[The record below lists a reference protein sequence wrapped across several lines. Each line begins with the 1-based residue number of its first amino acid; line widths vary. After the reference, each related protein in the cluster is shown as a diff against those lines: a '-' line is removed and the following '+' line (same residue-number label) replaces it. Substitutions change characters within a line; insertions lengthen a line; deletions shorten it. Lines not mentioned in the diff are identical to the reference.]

1 MTDNAGISQTPA
13 PPEVDFS
20 QDYQLLEGRR
30 DAMLHEGT
38 IQIHWTSF
46 IDAIQRLGL
55 DELEQRQQEINRLLR
70 ENGVT
75 YNVHGE
81 TGGISRPWQ
90 LDPIPL
96 LIDNAYWQHL
106 EKGLIQ
112 RALLLDLIL
121 SDVYGPRDLL
131 RQGLLPPELL
141 YDSLEFCRPCSGVR
155 QTGLR
160 QLVLYAADLARDA
173 EHGLVVLADRTE
185 APSGTGFAVENRLI
199 MDRLF
204 PDLVRD
210 CNVRRLS
217 TFFRALR
224 AGLEHVAP
232 RDRENPR
239 IVLMTPGPGHDTYF
253 EHAYLA
259 AYLGYPL
266 IQGDDLTVRKGRVW
280 LKTMDGLKPLD
291 VIFRRVD
298 DRFCDPLELDED
310 SRIGVAGLLE
320 SVRRGQ
326 VTIANPIGSSILENP
341 GLAAFLPG
349 IAKHFLSEDLLLPSV
364 PTWWCGD
371 PGARTYVLE
380 HLDQLIIKP
389 ISTPGLPRAVNGA
402 ALDSDAQEQWRAHI
416 RSRPREFVG
425 QAAVRFSTAPA
436 LSGVNLLP
444 RFTTLRCFLAADK
457 DAYTVM
463 PGGLTLSSADEG
475 ALQVAA
481 RSSGISKDTW
491 IIADEPQMHISLW
504 QQPDRIKHSLESA
517 SVLPSRAA
525 ENLFWVGRYAER
537 AEGVTRLL
545 RTILRAYQRINL
557 TSDSPEAESVRIL
570 LGALTRLTDTATRV
584 NEPDNGCCQMSPE
597 EELLAVVSAEDR
609 SGSLLAS
616 LRYMLNAAYAVR
628 HLWSTD
634 SWRVINSFEAFAN
647 AFMQRERMPMRRL
660 KGILDE
666 LIIALMAF
674 AGLNSESM
682 TREQGWLL
690 LDIGRRIER
699 SMILAGFLKNTLV
712 EVHPTSVSHPLF
724 EAVLATTEN
733 IITYRHRY
741 RSLMQLEAILDQVL
755 LDELNPR
762 SLLYQ
767 LRRLE
772 KHVARLPRDRDTKR
786 MAEKERLVL
795 EAVAMVRLAEMQRLA
810 RIDSEEPRYEALYD
824 LLSRLQDLLGRISD
838 ELTRIYF
845 SHAQRPR
852 QLTSTRLVAGVR

>member
-1 MTDNAGISQTPA
+1 MSDHAEISHIAASTA
-13 PPEVDFS
+13 ANFS
-20 QDYQLLEGRR
+20 QDYHPLDGRR
-30 DAMLHEGT
+30 DAMSYEGV
-38 IQIHWTSF
+38 IQPHWTPF
-46 IDAIQRLGL
+46 IDAIQNLGIE
-55 DELEQRQQEINRLLR
+55 ELEQRQQEINRLLR

-96 LIDNAYWQHL
+96 LIDNAYWQRL
-106 EKGLIQ
+106 EEGLIQ
-112 RALLLDLIL
+112 RALLFDLIL
-121 SDVYGPRDLL
+121 SDIYGPGNLVRE
-131 RQGLLPPELL
+131 GLLPPEIL
-141 YDSLEFCRPCSGVR
+141 YDSPEFCRPCSSSLQDG
-155 QTGLR
+155 QP
-160 QLVLYAADLARDA
+160 QLFLYAADLARDT

-185 APSGTGFAVENRLI
+185 APSGAGFAVENRLI

-210 CNVRRLS
+210 CYVRRLS

-224 AGLEHVAP
+224 TGLEEVAP
-232 RDRENPR
+232 HHKENPR

-266 IQGDDLTVRKGRVW
+266 IQGEDVTVRKGRVW
-280 LKTMDGLKPLD
+280 LKSLDGLKPVD
-291 VIFRRVD
+291 VMYRRVD

-320 SVRRGQ
+320 AVRRGH

-349 IAKHFLSEDLLLPSV
+349 ITRHLLGEDLILPSV

-371 PGARTYVLE
+371 PVALTYVLE
-380 HLDQLIIKP
+380 HLDQLMIKP
-389 ISTPGLPRAVNGA
+389 ISAPELPKAIHVA
-402 ALDSDAQEQWRAHI
+402 ELDSEAKDKWRECI

-436 LSGVNLLP
+436 LSGVSLVP
-444 RFTTLRCFLAADK
+444 RFTTLRCFLAA
-457 DAYTVM
+457 AGESYTVM
-463 PGGLTLSSADEG
+463 PGGLTLSSSNEG

-491 IIADEPQMHISLW
+491 IIAEEPQMHISLW
-504 QQPDRIKHSLESA
+504 QQPDQIKHSLESA

-557 TSDSPEAESVRIL
+557 TSEIPEAESVHIL
-570 LGALTRLTDTATRV
+570 LRALTRLTDASAGV
-584 NEPDNGCCQMSPE
+584 SEPGNGCCQVSPE
-597 EELLAVVSAEDR
+597 EELLATVSAEDR

-628 HLWSTD
+628 HLWSVD
-634 SWRVINSFEAFAN
+634 SWRVINSFQAFAD
-647 AFMQRERMPMRRL
+647 AFAQHDRMPMRRL
-660 KGILDE
+660 KGRLDE
-666 LIIALMAF
+666 LITALMAF

-699 SMILAGFLKNTLV
+699 GMILAGFLKNTLA
-712 EVHPTSVSHPLF
+712 EIHETSVSHPLY

-741 RSLMQLEAILDQVL
+741 RSFIHLEAILDQVV
-755 LDELNPR
+755 LDALNPR

-767 LRRLE
+767 LRRLQ
-772 KHVARLPRDRDTKR
+772 KQVARLPRDRVSNRLTDI
-786 MAEKERLVL
+786 EKLVL
-795 EAVAMVRLAEMQRLA
+795 EAVAMVRLADIQRLT
-810 RIDSEEPRYEALYD
+810 RIDSDAIYYQALYD
-824 LLSRLQDLLGRISD
+824 LMESIENLLGRTSD

-852 QLTSTRLVAGVR
+852 QLTSTRLVVGAR

>member
-1 MTDNAGISQTPA
+1 MTDHAGIIQPEA
-13 PPEVDFS
+13 PPEIDFGRE
-20 QDYQLLEGRR
+20 YQLLEGRR
-30 DAMLHEGT
+30 DAMLHNGT
-38 IQIHWTSF
+38 IQSHWSSF
-46 IDAIQRLGL
+46 IESIRRLGI
-55 DELEQRQQEINRLLR
+55 DELEQRQQEIIRLLR

-75 YNVHGE
+75 YNVHGD

-96 LIDNAYWQHL
+96 LIDNAYWERL

-121 SDVYGPRDLL
+121 SDIYGPGDLV
-131 RQGLLPPELL
+131 RQGLFPPELL
-141 YDSLEFCRPCSGVR
+141 YNSPEFCRPCSSIR
-155 QTGLR
+155 QAGRR
-160 QLVLYAADLARDA
+160 QLVLYAADLARDMD
-173 EHGLVVLADRTE
+173 HGLVVLADRTE
-185 APSGTGFAVENRLI
+185 APSGAGFAVENRLI

-210 CNVRRLS
+210 CHVRRLS
-217 TFFRALR
+217 TFFRAFR
-224 AGLEHVAP
+224 SGLEEIAP
-232 RDRENPR
+232 NHQENPR
-239 IVLMTPGPGHDTYF
+239 IALMTPGPGHDTYF

-266 IQGDDLTVRKGRVW
+266 IQGEDLTVRKGRVW
-280 LKTMDGLKPLD
+280 LKSLDGLRPLD

-298 DRFCDPLELDED
+298 DRYCDPLELDED
-310 SRIGVAGLLE
+310 SQIGVAGLLE
-320 SVRRGQ
+320 AVRRGQ

-349 IAKHFLSEDLLLPSV
+349 IARHLLGEDLILPSV

-371 PGARTYVLE
+371 SDDRAYVLE
-380 HLDQLIIKP
+380 HLDRLIIKP
-389 ISTPGLPRAVNGA
+389 VSSPGLPKAINGA
-402 ALDSDAQEQWRAHI
+402 RLDRTDTEQWREVI

-436 LSGVNLLP
+436 LSGARLVP
-444 RFTTLRCFLAADK
+444 RFTTLRCFLAAGNDT
-457 DAYTVM
+457 YTVM
-463 PGGLTLSSADEG
+463 PGGLTLSSGDEG
-475 ALQVAA
+475 ALQIAA
-481 RSSGISKDTW
+481 RSSGVSKDTW
-491 IIADEPQMHISLW
+491 IIAEEPQMHISLW
-504 QQPDRIKHSLESA
+504 QQPDQIKHNLESA

-545 RTILRAYQRINL
+545 RTILRAHQRINL
-557 TSDSPEAESVRIL
+557 TSETPEAESVHIL
-570 LGALTRLTDTATRV
+570 LRALTRLTDTSTRGS
-584 NEPDNGCCQMSPE
+584 EPGNGCCRLSPE

-628 HLWSTD
+628 HLWSND
-634 SWRVINSFEAFAN
+634 SWRVINSFEAFAD
-647 AFMQRERMPMRRL
+647 AFTQRERMPMRRL

-666 LIIALMAF
+666 LITALMAF

-699 SMILAGFLKNTLV
+699 SIILAGFLKNALV
-712 EVHPTSVSHPLF
+712 EVHPTSVSHPLLD
-724 EAVLATTEN
+724 AVLTTTEN

-741 RSLMQLEAILDQVL
+741 RSYMDLEAVLDQVL
-755 LDELNPR
+755 LDALNPR

-772 KHVARLPRDRDTKR
+772 KHVTRLPTDRVSKR
-786 MAEKERLVL
+786 MTEKERLVL
-795 EAVAMVRLAEMQRLA
+795 EAVAMVRLADMHRLG
-810 RIDSEEPRYEALYD
+810 RIDAEGKCHRELNE
-824 LLSRLQDLLGRISD
+824 LLSALEDLLGRTSD

-852 QLTSTRLVAGVR
+852 QLASTRLVVGA